1 MIPAITAKVRSIL
14 DSYTG
19 VNEDPDNP
27 REEYV
32 VWCRWLLGEATDDEL
47 LRMFPDFTPAL
58 RPKKRRGVR
67 VVVGGEDGSERE
79 VRL

>member
-1 MIPAITAKVRSIL
+1 MTPAIAAKVRSIL

-27 REEYV
+27 RAEYV
-32 VWCRWLLGEATDDEL
+32 VWCRWVLGEATDDEL
-47 LRMFPDFTPAL
+47 LREFPDFTIAL
-58 RPKKRRGVR
+58 RPKKRKGPR
-67 VVVGGEDGSERE
+67 VIVVEADGSERD